1 MSVKDVVKSVRP
13 ARLGVEGALFLAGE
27 ATGRLPL
34 RSARTAIAR
43 HVLGVQIAPDALVY
57 RWREIRNGPGI
68 SIGSGSVIGLW
79 AILDGRQGIR
89 IGRTVS
95 VSSDAS
101 FWTMQH
107 DYRADDFHA
116 EGAAITVED
125 YAVIGPSTIILPGVT
140 IGEGAVVAAGAVVSK
155 DVPPWTVVA
164 GIPAKPIRE
173 RPVQRDYSLHNA
185 DAMYFL

>member
-1 MSVKDVVKSVRP
+1 MSVKEAIKAVRP
-13 ARLGVEGALFLAGE
+13 ARLSVEGALFLTGE
-27 ATGRLPL
+27 YAGRLPI

-43 HVLGVQIAPDALVY
+43 RVLGMQIAPDALVY
-57 RWREIRNGPGI
+57 RWREIRSGSGI

-79 AILDGRQGIR
+79 STLDGRAGIS

-95 VSSDAS
+95 VSSDVT

-116 EGAAITVED
+116 VGAAITVED
-125 YAVIGPSTIILPGVT
+125 FAVIGPATIILPGVT

-155 DVPPWTVVA
+155 DVAPWTVVA
-164 GIPAKPIRE
+164 GVPARPVRD
-173 RPVQRDYSLHNA
+173 RPVQRHYSLHNDA
-185 DAMYFL
+185 AMYFL